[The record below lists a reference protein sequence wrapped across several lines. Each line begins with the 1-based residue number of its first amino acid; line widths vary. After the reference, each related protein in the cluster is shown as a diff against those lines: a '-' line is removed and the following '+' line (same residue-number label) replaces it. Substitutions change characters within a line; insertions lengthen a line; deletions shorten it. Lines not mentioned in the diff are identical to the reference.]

1 MQTPIVATHFQQKR
15 ILFLVIRKR
24 NLRFCQIHFLYDR
37 KRVYYSRE
45 KREVSRVLLIQ
56 LCGKISLSH
65 FFLFCNMFRKK
76 TPFSF
81 RAKIKAVRGIRERL
95 LFF

>member
-1 MQTPIVATHFQQKR
+1 MQTPIVATQFQQKR
-15 ILFLVIRKR
+15 ILSSP
-24 NLRFCQIHFLYDR
+24 CQSGICIFAKFIFSIAKKEYITPM
-37 KRVYYSRE
+37 K
-45 KREVSRVLLIQ
+45 KREVSHVLLIQ

-81 RAKIKAVRGIRERL
+81 RTKIIAVRGIRERL